1 MDVTHES
8 RFSLLP
14 LEGGGAKRRRLA
26 HALYWQNRINEFL
39 QSVRFLNDHGIGL
52 WCRSPCDHCIYS
64 MGRGR
69 ESTCD
74 FPLPGVFCLVPDV
87 ELSPLHI
94 TPFSPLSFFL
104 KAPYRCHAGI
114 GMVLF
119 IVFHTR
125 MIKNEEMIK
134 WKLVDRMNIVHIIL
148 ITNQKMM
155 FAYMWFMKCSVRLD
169 RFLLCPMS
177 RIKSM
182 VWHHR
187 FIPRGGYEDED

>member
-1 MDVTHES
+1 MWKRIWNKAEKRAGSGGLAGSMTMMNE

-52 WCRSPCDHCIYS
+52 WGRSPCNHCIYS

-74 FPLPGVFCLVPDV
+74 FPLPDVSCLVPYVD
-87 ELSPLHI
+87 LSPLHI
-94 TPFSPLSFFL
+94 TPFFSSLFFW

-114 GMVLF
+114 DMVLF
-119 IVFHTR
+119 H
-125 MIKNEEMIK
+125 M
-134 WKLVDRMNIVHIIL
+134 
-148 ITNQKMM
+148 
-155 FAYMWFMKCSVRLD
+155 
-169 RFLLCPMS
+169 LCM
-177 RIKSM
+177 KSM
-182 VWHHR
+182 SVLHSI
-187 FIPRGGYEDED
+187 FSLKYEALYLSSSFGYKSCN